1 MLAKP
6 AFHLPSCKILC
17 QKKIFTKTAKDF
29 EMLRIQF
36 YTYTYKLWAKIIL
49 GHTQMSSITWTH
61 PHTRT
66 HTMHVSNVQNGVTW
80 DSQGQ
85 APSTVKD
92 QKHSL

>member
-6 AFHLPSCKILC
+6 AFHLPSCRILYV
-17 QKKIFTKTAKDF
+17 KKNFFTKPAKDF

-66 HTMHVSNVQNGVTW
+66 RTMHVSNVQNGV
-80 DSQGQ
+80 SILHPLQ
-85 APSTVKD
+85 
-92 QKHSL
+92 